1 MTLSRWFPEHRA
13 CFSIVVMA
21 EPKATRS
28 RGRPKKSTEC
38 EAAAVESDVEVVIEN
53 SSKALKT
60 TNSCTS
66 LGKVICCLTI
76 RNRLL
81 HEWYCSRSLPYVSQ
95 LNAQIAGHAL
105 MLNPNC
111 HRVEENLARRAGAL
125 HRAITSSKGRAREA
139 MLLKKLTIALTA
151 DDMQDCR
158 SLSDAADEVK
168 SRVVAIEEEMAERT
182 AEVEDLRAKM
192 ATEIADYKLAARQYE
207 EQLLKEGSMN
217 TGKTFDEVNY
227 Y

>member
-1 MTLSRWFPEHRA
+1 MTLSRWFLEHRA
-13 CFSIVVMA
+13 CFSIVAMA

-38 EAAAVESDVEVVIEN
+38 EAAAVESDFEVVIES

-111 HRVEENLARRAGAL
+111 HRVEENLARRAGAAPC
-125 HRAITSSKGRAREA
+125 HHQFERPCQGSCVVKEA
-139 MLLKKLTIALTA
+139 H
-151 DDMQDCR
+151 C
-158 SLSDAADEVK
+158 
-168 SRVVAIEEEMAERT
+168 
-182 AEVEDLRAKM
+182 
-192 ATEIADYKLAARQYE
+192 
-207 EQLLKEGSMN
+207 
-217 TGKTFDEVNY
+217 
-227 Y
+227 

>member
-1 MTLSRWFPEHRA
+1 MTLSRWFLEHRA
-13 CFSIVVMA
+13 CFSIVAMA

-28 RGRPKKSTEC
+28 RGRPQKSTEC
-38 EAAAVESDVEVVIEN
+38 EAAADESDVEVVIES

-66 LGKVICCLTI
+66 LGKVIFCLPI

-95 LNAQIAGHAL
+95 LNAQIAGLAL

-125 HRAITSSKGRAREA
+125 HRAITNSKGRAREA

-151 DDMQDCR
+151 DDMQDCM
-158 SLSDAADEVK
+158 SLSDAADEMR

-182 AEVEDLRAKM
+182 AEVEDLRPGQ
-192 ATEIADYKLAARQYE
+192 DR
-207 EQLLKEGSMN
+207 N
-217 TGKTFDEVNY
+217 RDC
-227 Y
+227 